1 MDYDLAK
8 QIRFY
13 SGNEVKDVINVAE
26 RIVYDQKFSHWV
38 LYSTYI
44 YAGIILC
51 IAYKKIE
58 AQKMPIVTVSE
69 MREKLNLSAEELK
82 EYFLTVSMTHFPK
95 TVYVNSQK
103 YLQDF
108 LKTKPKEGESCV
120 ESAREYFEDFFSQ
133 LEK

>member
-1 MDYDLAK
+1 MDFNVAK
-8 QIRFY
+8 QVRFY
-13 SGNEVKDVINVAE
+13 SDNEVKDVINVAE
-26 RIVYDQKFSHWV
+26 RIVYDQEFSHWV

-44 YAGIILC
+44 YTGIILC
-51 IAYKKIE
+51 IAYTKLE
-58 AQKMPIVTVSE
+58 AHEMPEVKVSE
-69 MREKLNLSAEELK
+69 IREKLKLSAEELK

-120 ESAREYFEDFFSQ
+120 EAAREYFEDFFSQ

>member
-13 SGNEVKDVINVAE
+13 SGHEVKDVMNIAE
-26 RIVYDQKFSHWV
+26 RIVHNEKFSHWV

-58 AQKMPIVTVSE
+58 AQEMPIVTVSE
-69 MREKLNLSAEELK
+69 MREKLSLSAEELK

-95 TVYVNSQK
+95 TVYENSQK
-103 YLQDF
+103 YLTDF

-120 ESAREYFEDFFSQ
+120 ETARECFENFFSQ